1 MTPLLAMNSRRL
13 RRLFLGCKKR
23 KIIRWWKRH
32 AEALECG
39 GIYPRDTARGSALC
53 AAPRRSPLLVR
64 ALSARHQKDKTQ
76 RMRLGLVPAGLP
88 LPARN
93 LPNARALPRPTDCL
107 RQFLA
112 KKDRISGLVIYRF
125 CGYVVHSLSHAREER
140 HQKAGQ

>member
-1 MTPLLAMNSRRL
+1 MSAIDCIPFFKCREVGASVMLDSVAPVGRL
-13 RRLFLGCKKR
+13 RAIYNSEMFNYG
-23 KIIRWWKRH
+23 
-32 AEALECG
+32 EC
-39 GIYPRDTARGSALC
+39 AF
-53 AAPRRSPLLVR
+53 
-64 ALSARHQKDKTQ
+64 
-76 RMRLGLVPAGLP
+76 PAGLP

-107 RQFLA
+107 WQFLA